1 MADLTRK
8 EVIEKVRKGE
18 SFKSVVLKHID
29 LSSADL
35 SDANFSGANLSG
47 ANLSGVNLSNANLVD
62 AVVECADLSNA
73 NLSGALLCSAG
84 LQFATLTSADIRKT
98 DLSTADLNG
107 ANLSG
112 ANLFRANLRKANL
125 SEADLNGANLSNAK
139 LISADLIEA
148 ELNDADLSNADFSY
162 ALLISTDLRDANL
175 SGTNLGGSILSEAH
189 LNDANLISANLR
201 DAVFSGANLSGANLS
216 GVNLNYVDFSSADL
230 SNANLSD
237 ADLRHAN
244 LRNAHLCNAN
254 LRGAILISVD
264 LEDAYLTNADISGA
278 NIFHYKT
285 HGWKIEGIKCTH
297 VYNCPSGTSKKDRE
311 KSRINFRKSEF
322 EAKYKEMPTI
332 ELVLSGGLRIL
343 DILKMNKIIE
353 KMNKMYNAGLELSE
367 MKSELNGIAYTLK
380 AKSDDGLEEVAN
392 NLLLEYKNCDIDGK
406 LLKIFRKEKLLS
418 TGVEGID
425 INSPDIDVSKVFG
438 KLSGAAVHLSIGTV
452 NIIHG
457 GVKGNA
463 VAIGQGATATTII
476 DNYAKNKKQIDQT
489 LKEFKK
495 EVSEEIQKQIEEL
508 TGALKKKSEKEA
520 LGAWDKIK
528 KLFTKADEAVE
539 TVEKATTLPQRVIGL
554 YQTLE
559 GWFEAGLN
567 LM

>member
-162 ALLISTDLRDANL
+162 ALLISTDLRD
-175 SGTNLGGSILSEAH
+175 
-189 LNDANLISANLR
+189 ANLR